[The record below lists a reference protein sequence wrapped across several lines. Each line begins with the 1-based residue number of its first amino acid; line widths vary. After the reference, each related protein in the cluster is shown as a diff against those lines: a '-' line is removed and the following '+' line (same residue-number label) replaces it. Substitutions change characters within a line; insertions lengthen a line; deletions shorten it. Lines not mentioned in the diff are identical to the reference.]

1 MCAVY
6 FWVATSAVRG
16 PCGAPEWTQSENSGP
31 VFWRKNRQNKNKKN
45 PKTKAADERRPPC
58 SPVYLAGGNLHSR
71 AAGKI
76 RCMRKKGS
84 FNGEMR
90 KISKYLEDLWTDLH
104 NFYQGDSSF
113 IALWKVFWVEVDW
126 IKCRGCGNYSNVG
139 HLEGSTRVL
148 HSIKNNSLR
157 YCPIWMN
164 QKPVDSPIND
174 LLKVFWVQLNQMI
187 RWGCRNY

>member
-1 MCAVY
+1 M
-6 FWVATSAVRG
+6 
-16 PCGAPEWTQSENSGP
+16 APPSGP
-31 VFWRKNRQNKNKKN
+31 NLKIAAPFFDGKIVKIKKKN
-45 PKTKAADERRPPC
+45 PKTKPADERRPPC

-76 RCMRKKGS
+76 RCMRKSGS

-104 NFYQGDSSF
+104 NFYHGDSSF

-157 YCPIWMN
+157 YCPI
-164 QKPVDSPIND
+164 
-174 LLKVFWVQLNQMI
+174 
-187 RWGCRNY
+187 